1 MYNGALLMST
11 PQTSRAAN
19 RQPKAAWTFL
29 TNHAHVLICLARN
42 PGWRVRDVA
51 STVAITER
59 AVLKILG
66 DLEAAGVLQRQREG
80 RRTRYHIST
89 TAPLR
94 HPVEAHR
101 KVRHLLAMISP

>member
-11 PQTSRAAN
+11 RKTGKPAN
-19 RQPKAAWTFL
+19 RTPKAAWTFL
-29 TNHAHVLICLARN
+29 TNHSHVLICLARN

-51 STVAITER
+51 ARVAITER

-66 DLEAAGVLQRQREG
+66 DLETAGVLRRRRDG
-80 RRTRYHIST
+80 RRTRYQISPA
-89 TAPLR
+89 APLR

-101 KVRHLLAMISP
+101 KVRHLLAMIAP